1 MSKEELKNLWYYI
14 IRVNDWDRYL
24 REVYASDE
32 IIHIA
37 SCEAE
42 AEEYLSKLV
51 EFIEK

>member
-32 IIHIA
+32 VIHI
-37 SCEAE
+37 SNSEKE

-51 EFIEK
+51 EFIEE